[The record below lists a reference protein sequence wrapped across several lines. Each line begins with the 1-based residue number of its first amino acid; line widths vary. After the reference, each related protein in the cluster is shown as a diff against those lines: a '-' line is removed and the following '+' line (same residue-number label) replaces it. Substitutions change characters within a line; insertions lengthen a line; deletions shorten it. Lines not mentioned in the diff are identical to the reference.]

1 MKVKLKLTVN
11 QFRNLCNFVLWSN
24 VYLTQTGVT
33 ELQILNIQIFLKL
46 AAKKLIDV
54 DNIDIYQPKKIRTF
68 SVEVNQYTAIMALLE
83 HERNELDPLTLAT
96 FITLQNQNKQLLHL
110 N

>member
-1 MKVKLKLTVN
+1 MKVKIKLTVN
-11 QFRNLCNFVLWSN
+11 QFRTLVNWVLWSN
-24 VYLTQTGVT
+24 VYITQTGVT

-54 DNIDIYQPKKIRTF
+54 GNIDIYNPTKLRVF
-68 SVEVNQYTAIMALLE
+68 SVDVNQYTSIMALLE
-83 HERNELDPLTLAT
+83 HERNELDPLTLAI